1 MKVLNLYS
9 GIGGNRKLWGNDH
22 EITAVEYNESIAA
35 IYKDFFPNDNVIV
48 ADAHEYLLKH
58 YSEFDF
64 IWASPPCPTH
74 SRLKLL
80 CVNTGQNELE
90 YPDMKLYQEIIILEN
105 FFKGKYVVENVIG
118 YYEPLITPQK
128 AGRHYFWANFKI
140 PFIDTKHPSLK
151 TNNTTTMDNWRKHTG
166 FNIQDWHGYNKP
178 HKEQLFKNCV
188 DAELGLHI
196 LNYAMNIIEKSN
208 VNQLQLF

>member
-1 MKVLNLYS
+1 MKVLNLYA
-9 GIGGNRKLWGNDH
+9 GIGGNRKLWEGV
-22 EITAVEYNESIAA
+22 EVTAVEYNESIAA
-35 IYKDFFPNDNVIV
+35 IYKDFFPNDTVIV
-48 ADAHEYLLKH
+48 ADTHEYLLKH
-58 YSEFDF
+58 YKEFDF

-90 YPDMKLYQEIIILEN
+90 YPDMKLYQEIIILQN

-118 YYEPLITPQK
+118 YYKPLITPQK

-140 PFIDTKHPSLK
+140 PFIDTKHPNLK
-151 TNNTTTMDNWRKHTG
+151 TNNTTTMSNWKQHTG
-166 FNIQDWHGYNKP
+166 FDIKDWHGYNKP

-188 DAELGLHI
+188 DSELGLHI
-196 LNYAMNIIEKSN
+196 LNYAMNIIEKNN